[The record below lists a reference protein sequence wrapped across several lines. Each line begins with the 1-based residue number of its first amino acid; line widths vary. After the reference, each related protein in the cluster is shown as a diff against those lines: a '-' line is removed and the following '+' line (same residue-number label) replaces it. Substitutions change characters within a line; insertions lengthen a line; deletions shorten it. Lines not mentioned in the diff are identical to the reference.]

1 MSAYIELKNQIE
13 QAISERITE
22 AERLTDD
29 QAEIATILGDA
40 GQIAVYIEPPEITYQ
55 TWHIRQATFTVHL
68 IHPVRD
74 DEHEAL
80 NELLELV
87 ERLEH
92 IEPWGLEEARPAMF
106 AGEIPEYIIKITA

>member
-13 QAISERITE
+13 QAISERLTE

-29 QAEIATILGDA
+29 QAEIATILSD
-40 GQIAVYIEPPEITYQ
+40 GQVAIYIEPPEITYQ
-55 TWHIRQATFTVHL
+55 TWHLKQATYTAHL
-68 IHPVRD
+68 IHPVPD
-74 DEHEAL
+74 DEHESL
-80 NELLELV
+80 GELLELI

-92 IEPWGLEEARPAMF
+92 LEPWGLEEARPAMY